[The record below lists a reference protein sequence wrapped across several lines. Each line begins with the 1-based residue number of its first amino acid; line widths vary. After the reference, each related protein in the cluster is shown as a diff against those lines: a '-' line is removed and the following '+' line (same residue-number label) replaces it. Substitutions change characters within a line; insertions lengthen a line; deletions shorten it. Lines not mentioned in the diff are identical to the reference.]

1 MVNHLTTSRTITN
14 NIVKL
19 IYSLSELVIIMGR
32 YLGIYAK
39 DSLDE
44 LLLISHRGSSYKGK
58 SREVERKAFS
68 EWMDWIGDT
77 SIEMEDKELGYYDAS
92 NEVENGIKEIE
103 IERSEDDMSKPN
115 GDNFPYIRGH
125 SNPY

>member
-1 MVNHLTTSRTITN
+1 MRETHSIAKT
-14 NIVKL
+14 IVKL

-44 LLLISHRGSSYKGK
+44 LLLISHQSSSYKGK

-68 EWMDWIGDT
+68 EWIDWIE
-77 SIEMEDKELGYYDAS
+77 IEMEDKELGYY
-92 NEVENGIKEIE
+92 EE
-103 IERSEDDMSKPN
+103 IERSEDNMSKPN

>member
-1 MVNHLTTSRTITN
+1 MTKTHSIAKT
-14 NIVKL
+14 IVKL

-44 LLLISHRGSSYKGK
+44 LLLISHQSSSYKGK

-68 EWMDWIGDT
+68 EWIDW
-77 SIEMEDKELGYYDAS
+77 IEMEDKELGYY
-92 NEVENGIKEIE
+92 VE
-103 IERSEDDMSKPN
+103 IERSEVENEMSKPN
-115 GDNFPYIRGH
+115 GDNFPYIKGH
-125 SNPY
+125 SHPY

>member
-1 MVNHLTTSRTITN
+1 MRETHSIAKT
-14 NIVKL
+14 IVKL
-19 IYSLSELVIIMGR
+19 MVLMSELVIIMGR
-32 YLGIYAK
+32 YIGIYAK

-44 LLLISHRGSSYKGK
+44 LLLISHQSSSYKGK
-58 SREVERKAFS
+58 SRKIERKAI
-68 EWMDWIGDT
+68 MDY
-77 SIEMEDKELGYYDAS
+77 IEMDLQEYEEV
-92 NEVENGIKEIE
+92 EVENGIKEIE

>member
-1 MVNHLTTSRTITN
+1 MNKIPLRATT
-14 NIVKL
+14 IVKL

-32 YLGIYAK
+32 YIGIYAK

-77 SIEMEDKELGYYDAS
+77 SDDKSNIEMEDKELGYYDAS
-92 NEVENGIKEIE
+92 NEEIENGV
-103 IERSEDDMSKPN
+103 ERSEDDMSKPN

>member
-1 MVNHLTTSRTITN
+1 MNHSLTRQ
-14 NIVKL
+14 IVKL

-92 NEVENGIKEIE
+92 NEEIENGV
-103 IERSEDDMSKPN
+103 ERSEDDMSKPN